1 MLSLKNISFVVKE
14 KGKEKV
20 ILDNFSFDFNEG
32 KIYAITGHNGSGKST
47 LAKII
52 MGIEKPTSGAII
64 FNGQDIT
71 NLSITKRAKM
81 GICFAFQNPV
91 RFKGLTAI
99 DLIKVAC
106 QNCGNFNDYCAYLSK
121 VGLCAR
127 EYSGREL
134 DNKLSGGELKRIEIA
149 SCLAR
154 RAPLNIF
161 DEPEA
166 GIDLWSF
173 DALTGIF
180 AKLKSHN
187 TTNIIISHQEK
198 LLKTADEILVITG
211 GKLEATGNPNII
223 LKNLNASQ
231 TCVRL
236 KGESNGTN

>member
-14 KGKEKV
+14 HGKEKV
-20 ILDNFSFDFNEG
+20 ILNNFSFDFKEG
-32 KIYAITGHNGSGKST
+32 KIYAITGHKGSGKST

-52 MGIEKPTSGAII
+52 MGIEKPTSGTIY

-71 NLSITKRAKM
+71 SLSITKRSNM

-99 DLIKVAC
+99 DLIKVAS
-106 QNCGNFNDYCAYLSK
+106 GNNGTFNDYCAYLSK

-127 EYSGREL
+127 EYYGREL

-180 AKLKSHN
+180 EKLKNQN

-198 LLKTADEILVITG
+198 LLKTADEILVVTNG
-211 GKLEATGNPNII
+211 TLEASGKPSVI

-231 TCVRL
+231 TCARL
-236 KGESNGTN
+236 KGESNGAN